1 MYSAWSLTWKYE
13 KKKKKRL
20 HESGL
25 KRDFVSSWILTSP
38 LKRRSFS
45 HQAFPLSGLPLY
57 IYSGFPLYIFVC
69 SIVYIGTSD
78 ERPAGV
84 IHAYWFCKTIYW
96 PHQSTDN
103 WLIQPSNVASLP
115 SFAYPVISDLIN
127 YALPDQASG
136 SIQLKPALYDSVKF
150 PVLKGEDST
159 PTTAYIIIPPPIP
172 LNLVITSYQFW
183 RLVIGEFVWVVHFAL
198 PPGQRPVHMQC

>member
-1 MYSAWSLTWKYE
+1 MAIGQKANGKFSVCTPPGHWHGKK

-159 PTTAYIIIPPPIP
+159 PTRIPPP
-172 LNLVITSYQFW
+172 
-183 RLVIGEFVWVVHFAL
+183 
-198 PPGQRPVHMQC
+198 PPPPPTPHPSP

>member
-1 MYSAWSLTWKYE
+1 MYSVLGEAVTDME
-13 KKKKKRL
+13 IRRKRL

-25 KRDFVSSWILTSP
+25 KRAFVGSWILTSP

-57 IYSGFPLYIFVC
+57 IYSGLPLYIFVC

-84 IHAYWFCKTIYW
+84 IHAYWFCKTIYG

-136 SIQLKPALYDSVKF
+136 SILLKPVLYDSVKF
-150 PVLKGEDST
+150 PNVEGRRFSHQD
-159 PTTAYIIIPPPIP
+159 PPPHPAPIP

-183 RLVIGEFVWVVHFAL
+183 RLVIGEFLWVVHFAL
-198 PPGQRPVHMQC
+198 PPGQRPAHM